1 MTTFIGKVVTLVGPR
16 LQVGDEAPDF
26 VLMANDLSLKSL
38 NDFGKQTKVISVV
51 PSIDTGICDAQTRRF
66 NQDLAERDNT
76 VVITISVDLPFA
88 QKRWCGAAGLEDVV
102 TLSDYYDH
110 AFGKSYGVLMQ
121 EWNLLARA
129 VFVLNAANEII
140 YVEYLDNVNEQPN
153 YEAALAVLNWDDFK
167 IWSLLSLLDS
177 LILSGERNYMY
188 LVRLNRR

>member
-1 MTTFIGKVVTLVGPR
+1 MTTFIGKAVTLVGPR
-16 LQVGDEAPDF
+16 LQVGDKAPDF

-51 PSIDTGICDAQTRRF
+51 PSIDTGVCDAQTRRF

-76 VVITISVDLPFA
+76 VVITVSVDLPFA
-88 QKRWCGAAGLEDVV
+88 QKRWCGAAGLEDAV

-129 VFVLNAANEII
+129 VFVLNAVNEII

-153 YEAALAVLNWDDFK
+153 YEAALAVLN
-167 IWSLLSLLDS
+167 
-177 LILSGERNYMY
+177 
-188 LVRLNRR
+188 